1 MQGDLEQ
8 LAHESALRA
17 LDKQERL
24 LEELRARTGI
34 LLAASSLAASFLG
47 DAAFGDSGPVG
58 LAVAALLAFIVS
70 TGASVYVLAPKRDL
84 IFSLSGPGLYEG
96 LYEFRDDLVEVH
108 RRLAYDLHRFWES
121 NDHKMTRLIHAY
133 RAAAVALVLEI
144 LLLVALVGD
153 TII

>member
-1 MQGDLEQ
+1 MPGNLER
-8 LAHESALRA
+8 LAHEAALRA

-58 LAVAALLAFIVS
+58 VAVAALLAFIVS
-70 TGASVYVLAPKRDL
+70 IGASVYVLAPKRDL

-108 RRLAYDLHRFWES
+108 RRLAFPIFIDS
-121 NDHKMTRLIHAY
+121 GKATTTR
-133 RAAAVALVLEI
+133 
-144 LLLVALVGD
+144 
-153 TII
+153 